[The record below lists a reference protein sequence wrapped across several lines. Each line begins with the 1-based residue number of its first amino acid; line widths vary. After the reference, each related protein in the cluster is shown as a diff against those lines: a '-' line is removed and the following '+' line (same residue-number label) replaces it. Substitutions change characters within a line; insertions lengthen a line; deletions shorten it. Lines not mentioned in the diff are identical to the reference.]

1 MIFLS
6 KWYRLD
12 NAAKIFPPS
21 RSKNDYKVFRFSV
34 TLLEPVKV
42 DILNK
47 ALDIQPNN
55 LDVMYNLIQA
65 YKENED
71 KTSDNYLELARQ
83 VVENFKYYPL
93 AMVDLLA
100 QIQSNID
107 ETQLPLFDL

>member
-1 MIFLS
+1 MLEHKYTNEVIEFLKGSDFLS

-47 ALDIQPNN
+47 ALD
-55 LDVMYNLIQA
+55 
-65 YKENED
+65 E
-71 KTSDNYLELARQ
+71 TLE
-83 VVENFKYYPL
+83 EYPIFKSSLKREYSG
-93 AMVDLLA
+93 
-100 QIQSNID
+100 II
-107 ETQLPLFDL
+107 